1 MDDELIQEQI
11 EYYRARA
18 PEYDETSYPPGDP
31 LAPFWQRIEAALAG
45 FAPTGRV
52 LEIASGTGG
61 WTRHLLEQ
69 ASTITAVDS
78 SSEMHDLSRRK
89 LNEDPRVRYIE
100 ADVFSWKRDELYD
113 VVFFSNWLSH
123 IPPERFTTFWALV
136 RDALAP
142 GGRVFFTDEG
152 KDASRNE
159 DFLTDPSVPIVR
171 RPLLDG
177 RTFRAV
183 KVFWDPEALEERL
196 RHLGWDIKIHESGPF
211 FWGEGRPMLNGS

>member
-1 MDDELIQEQI
+1 VDDELIQEQI
-11 EYYRARA
+11 EYYRERA
-18 PEYDETSYPPGDP
+18 PEYDETSSPPGDP
-31 LAPFWQRIEAALAG
+31 LALFWQRIEAALAG

-89 LNEDPRVRYIE
+89 LNNDPRVHYIE
-100 ADVFSWKRDELYD
+100 ADVFTWKPDEQYD
-113 VVFFSNWLSH
+113 VVCFSNWLSH
-123 IPPERFTTFWALV
+123 VPPGRFTTFWALV
-136 RDALAP
+136 RNALAP

-152 KDASRNE
+152 KDAWRNE
-159 DFLTDPSVPIVR
+159 DFLIDPLVPIVR

-183 KVFWDPEALEERL
+183 KVFWDPDELEERL
-196 RHLGWDIKIHESGPF
+196 RDLGWDIKIHESGPF
-211 FWGEGRPMLNGS
+211 LWGEGRPKRAWQ